1 VPKVDISLK
10 KQAKQVRSIATVN
23 VIIETATNILKH
35 DGAAR
40 FTTNKVA
47 ERAGVAVASLYQYF
61 PNKEALLF
69 QVARVTWE
77 REIARLLP
85 ILIDDSADH
94 GTRLRRLIREFFL
107 VEATEA
113 SLRRAL
119 RRASIDMRDTSE
131 YQALM
136 VQGAEQSAAFFREAF
151 SRIAGEDLGF
161 HVDFVGLVITSVAER
176 ATDDQVCETD
186 ILRKAD
192 LLADMILCHYR
203 I

>member
-1 VPKVDISLK
+1 VPKIDIALK
-10 KQAKQVRSIATVN
+10 KQAKQARSIATVN
-23 VIIETATNILKH
+23 VIIETATNILRH
-35 DGAAR
+35 DGAPG

-47 ERAGVAVASLYQYF
+47 ERAGVAIASLYQYF

-77 REIARLLP
+77 AELARLLP
-85 ILIDDSADH
+85 ILMDDRADH

-119 RRASIDMRDTSE
+119 RSASIDLRDTAE

-136 VQGAEQSAAFFREAF
+136 VQGADQSAAFFRDAF
-151 SRIAGEDLGF
+151 SKSAGEDLDF
-161 HVDFVGLVITSVAER
+161 HVEFVGLVITSVAER
-176 ATDDQVCETD
+176 ATEEQVCKAEL
-186 ILRKAD
+186 LRKAD
-192 LLADMILCHYR
+192 LLADMILYR
-203 I
+203 YRL